1 VDRVWFNDN
10 GSILFARTRSGK
22 VFQTAD
28 FDTWSLVET
37 PPDPPAMLTG
47 PVRRLPE
54 AGARVVT
61 TASNS
66 ARSYALGRQLFRS
79 DDGGESWVNLTAYR
93 SMNLVG
99 VDQRSLAISPMD
111 RDHLVVANDYGV
123 WRSLDGGR
131 SWSGLNRFLPNLAV
145 RRILS
150 TPEGAAG
157 IRVLAN
163 GLGVLELPAGGS
175 IWSPSPVSAAD
186 PEAVLRDR
194 YSQVMRIS
202 ISTVRV
208 TGDTVY
214 IGSFDGRLWVS
225 TDGGN
230 QFRPSS
236 APAGITGPVESIFVD
251 PARPGV
257 ALAALSGRGPHVLRT
272 TNYGIYWD
280 SLQGDLPDV
289 PARAIAADRAA
300 GAVYVATDKGVFW
313 AHADL
318 ENASTN
324 PVAWTNLMAGLP
336 QVPALDVR
344 LDPVGVQLYTAL
356 EGYGVYAMAA
366 PHRTRSLR
374 VVNAGDFSAR
384 PAAPGSLLSVIGG
397 RVSAVRG
404 GGLNYPVLAAS
415 DTESQIQV
423 PFTVVGPNV
432 ALAIE
437 TASGTVQQRLPV
449 QPVSPTIMI
458 GRDGAPMLWD
468 AESGLPLDLRNVAH
482 SGGRIQVWATG
493 LGRVRPE
500 WPAGVLA
507 PLDNPPAVVAQITA
521 SLDGSPLQVTR
532 ATLVPGF
539 IGFYLIE
546 LQLPLI
552 VNAGQSELF
561 IGADG
566 QESNHVQVVIEP

>member
-1 VDRVWFNDN
+1 
-10 GSILFARTRSGK
+10 
-22 VFQTAD
+22 
-28 FDTWSLVET
+28 
-37 PPDPPAMLTG
+37 
-47 PVRRLPE
+47 
-54 AGARVVT
+54 
-61 TASNS
+61 
-66 ARSYALGRQLFRS
+66 
-79 DDGGESWVNLTAYR
+79 
-93 SMNLVG
+93 
-99 VDQRSLAISPMD
+99 LAISPID

-150 TPEGAAG
+150 TPVGASG
-157 IRVLAN
+157 VRVLAD
-163 GLGVLELPAGGS
+163 GMGVLELPAGGS
-175 IWSPSPVSAAD
+175 IWSPLPVTVTD
-186 PEAVLRDR
+186 PEAVLREK
-194 YSQVMRIS
+194 YSQVVRAGIS
-202 ISTVRV
+202 AVHAA
-208 TGDTVY
+208 GDTVY

-230 QFRPSS
+230 QFRPSQL
-236 APAGITGPVESIFVD
+236 PGGIIGPVESIFVE
-251 PARPGV
+251 PSRPGV

-272 TNYGIYWD
+272 TNSGVYWD

-289 PARAIAADRAA
+289 PARAVTADRAA
-300 GAVYVATDKGVFW
+300 GAVYVATDRGVFW

-318 ENASTN
+318 DNASTN
-324 PVAWTNLMAGLP
+324 PVNWTNLTSRLP
-336 QVPALDVR
+336 GVPAMDVR
-344 LDPVGVQLYTAL
+344 LDPAGVQLYAAL
-356 EGYGVYAMAA
+356 EGYGVYAIAA
-366 PHRTRSLR
+366 PHRTRNIR
-374 VVNAGDFSAR
+374 VVNAGDFSTR

-397 RVSAVRG
+397 RVNAVRG

-423 PFTVVGPNV
+423 PFTAVGPNV

-437 TASGTVQQRLPV
+437 TATGTVRQQLPV
-449 QPVSPTIMI
+449 QPVSPAIMI

-468 AESGLPLDLRNVAH
+468 AESGLPVDLRNVAH

-539 IGFYLIE
+539 VGFYLIE

-561 IGADG
+561 ISADG
-566 QESNHVQVVIEP
+566 QESNHVQVVIDP